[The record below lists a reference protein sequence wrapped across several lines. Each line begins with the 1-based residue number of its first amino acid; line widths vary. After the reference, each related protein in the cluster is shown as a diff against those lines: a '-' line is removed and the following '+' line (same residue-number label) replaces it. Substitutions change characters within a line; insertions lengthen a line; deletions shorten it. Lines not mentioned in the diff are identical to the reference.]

1 MRLFFGLVVLGLFAI
16 TGGIVVVV
24 WLVRGRPGPLIH
36 ELSAKYNFRNGV
48 VFFLVLVA
56 LVAIVVYV
64 NNPR

>member
-16 TGGIVVVV
+16 TGGIFVVV

-48 VFFLVLVA
+48 VFFLLLVA